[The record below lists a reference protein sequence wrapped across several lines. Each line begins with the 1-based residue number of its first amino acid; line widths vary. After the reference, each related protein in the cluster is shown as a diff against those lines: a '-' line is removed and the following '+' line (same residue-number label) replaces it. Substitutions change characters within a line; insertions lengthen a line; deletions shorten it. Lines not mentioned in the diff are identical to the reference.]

1 MASCMIYG
9 FYQSFHKVKLMFDT
23 SLDTYSIYVHYIV
36 LRRFISLSHHHYAV
50 EIQLNLRPV
59 LSAQVKVKSLTWS
72 SMSYEKARLSYNVM
86 LERISCY
93 LNLKLCQFNNRVYIL
108 IFESIYLKT
117 KEEKNT
123 LNKYI
128 IRNVGG

>member
-1 MASCMIYG
+1 MIYG